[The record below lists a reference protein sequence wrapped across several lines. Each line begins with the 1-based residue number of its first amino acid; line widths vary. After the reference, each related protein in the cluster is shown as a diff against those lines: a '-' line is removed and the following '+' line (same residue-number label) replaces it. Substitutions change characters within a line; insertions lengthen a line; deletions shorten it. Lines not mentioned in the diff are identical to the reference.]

1 MGGYFSRHLQVL
13 VSSLGK
19 LVGSPLASIMTIL
32 VIAITICL
40 PAAFHLMVRNGLE
53 LTGGWD
59 VAVDL
64 SAYLE
69 PGASIDSAKTIERL
83 LSARADIER
92 VELIDADAGL
102 ASFIADSGFGEAL
115 DSLDTNPLPHTLVI
129 TPIAGLGAEATALL
143 QQEVAG
149 LPDVDQVQRDTEWVA
164 TLQALLALIRRLV
177 WVVGALLGVGLLV
190 VIGNTIRLDI
200 QNRRDEIE
208 IMQLIGASH
217 GFIRRPFLY
226 TGLWYGLG
234 GGLVALA
241 LLFGILAAL
250 GGPLQR
256 FGSLYGSGGLTV
268 TGPTLQE
275 AAVIVGLGVS
285 LGLIGSWIAT
295 ARHMRSVDPI

>member
-1 MGGYFSRHLQVL
+1 MGGYFTRHLQVL

-19 LVGSPLASIMTIL
+19 LVGSPLASVMTIL

-40 PAAFHLMVRNGLE
+40 PAAFHLLVRNGLE

-69 PGASIDSAKTIERL
+69 PGATLESAQSIQQL

-92 VELIDADAGL
+92 VTLIDADAGL
-102 ASFIADSGFGEAL
+102 ASFAEQSGFGEAL
-115 DSLDTNPLPHTLVI
+115 ESLDTNPLPHTLVI
-129 TPIAGLGAEATALL
+129 TPISGLGAEATALL
-143 QQEVAG
+143 RQEVAS
-149 LPDVDQVQRDTEWVA
+149 LPNVDQVQRDTEWVA
-164 TLQALLALIRRLV
+164 TLQALLALIRRVV
-177 WVVGALLGVGLLV
+177 WVIGALLGIGLLV

-234 GGLVALA
+234 GGLVALG
-241 LLFGILAAL
+241 LLFAILAAL
-250 GGPLQR
+250 SGPMRQ
-256 FGSLYGSGGLTV
+256 FGSLYGAGGLSV
-268 TGPTLQE
+268 SGPTAQE
-275 AAVIVGLGVS
+275 AAIIIGVGVI
-285 LGLIGSWIAT
+285 LGLLGSWIAT